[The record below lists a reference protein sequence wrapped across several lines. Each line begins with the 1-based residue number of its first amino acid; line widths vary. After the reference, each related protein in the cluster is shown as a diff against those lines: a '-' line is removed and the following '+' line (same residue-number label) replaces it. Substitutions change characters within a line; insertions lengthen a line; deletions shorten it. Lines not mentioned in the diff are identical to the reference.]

1 MKHFRV
7 PFLACGLALTAGLI
21 TGCNGGG
28 TPPAPNDPKTG
39 TSSGSSGGDPKGG
52 PLTGNIVI
60 DGSSTVF
67 KASAAVAESFME
79 VHDGMNVTVSSS
91 GTGAGMKKLAAG
103 EIDIAGASRPIKKDE
118 LEACTKNGIE
128 IIEIAVGYDG
138 LTVVVNPKNTWT
150 NDLTV
155 AELKKMWEPNSTV
168 RTWKDVRPS
177 FPDTPITFYGPGT
190 ASGTFDFFTKV
201 IVGEEDAMRTDFQAS
216 EDDNVILNGVAGD
229 EGGIGYFGMAY
240 WEENKDKVKAVGID
254 SGDGPILPGQETV
267 SNLSYKPLSRPEFI
281 YVNKSALSK
290 TGMKEFVAYYL
301 SEEGQAGIKDV
312 GYVPFVPELYE
323 RIQKRF
329 DAGVVGSLFMG
340 IDGKSVDAVMT
351 EAGY

>member
-7 PFLACGLALTAGLI
+7 PFLAFGLALTAGLI
-21 TGCNGGG
+21 SGCNGGG
-28 TPPAPNDPKTG
+28 TPPEPSDPKTG
-39 TSSGSSGGDPKGG
+39 TTSGSSGGDPKGG

-60 DGSSTVF
+60 DGSSTVY
-67 KASAAVAESFME
+67 KASAAVAESFMD
-79 VHDGMNVTVSSS
+79 VHDGMDVRVSSS

-201 IVGEEDAMRTDFQAS
+201 IMGEEDAMRTDFQAS

-240 WEENKDKVKAVGID
+240 WEENKDKVKAIGID
-254 SGDGPILPGQETV
+254 SGDGPVLPGQETV
-267 SNLSYKPLSRPEFI
+267 ANLSYKPLSRPEFI

-290 TGMKEFVAYYL
+290 PGMKEFVAYYL
-301 SEEGQAGIKDV
+301 SEEGQANIKEV

-323 RIQKRF
+323 RIKKRF

>member
-1 MKHFRV
+1 M
-7 PFLACGLALTAGLI
+7 TAGLI
-21 TGCNGGG
+21 SGCNGGG
-28 TPPAPNDPKTG
+28 TPPEPNDPKTG
-39 TSSGSSGGDPKGG
+39 TTSGSSGGDPKGG

-60 DGSSTVF
+60 DGSSTVY
-67 KASAAVAESFME
+67 KASAAVAESFMN
-79 VHDGMNVTVSSS
+79 VHDGMDVRVSSS

-118 LEACTKNGIE
+118 LDACTKNGIE

-240 WEENKDKVKAVGID
+240 WEENKDKVKAIGID
-254 SGDGPILPGQETV
+254 SGDGPVLPGQETV

-290 TGMKEFVAYYL
+290 PGMKEFVAFYL
-301 SEEGQAGIKDV
+301 SEEGQANIKEV